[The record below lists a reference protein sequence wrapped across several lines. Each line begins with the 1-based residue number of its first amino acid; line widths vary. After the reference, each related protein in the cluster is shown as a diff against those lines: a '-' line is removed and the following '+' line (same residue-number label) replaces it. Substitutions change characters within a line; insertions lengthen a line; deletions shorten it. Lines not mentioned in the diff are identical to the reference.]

1 MKFNVRIPNILR
13 LPGCVNQI
21 IVSSLI
27 RGKMETIFLFFN
39 NNLSAFSVIEIDA
52 LGDARICCA
61 CTAKLTKGRARLVK
75 KPAIQKP
82 GKVEQARQRVEAAIK
97 RLEAAFNAHD
107 EGTNEGTNEVAD
119 LNARIQS
126 LQEANTTLRQ
136 NNNEI
141 GGRIDTAIDRL
152 RSVIG
157 G

>member
-52 LGDARICCA
+52 LDDARICCA
-61 CTAKLTKGRARLVK
+61 CTAILTKGRARLVK

-82 GKVEQARQRVEAAIK
+82 GKVEQARLRVEAAIK
-97 RLEAAFNAHD
+97 RLEATLTARD
-107 EGTNEGTNEVAD
+107 ESTDDVAV

-126 LQEANTTLRQ
+126 LLEANATLRQ
-136 NNNEI
+136 NNHEI
-141 GGRIDTAIDRL
+141 GARIDSAIERL
-152 RSVIG
+152 RSAIG

>member
-1 MKFNVRIPNILR
+1 
-13 LPGCVNQI
+13 
-21 IVSSLI
+21 
-27 RGKMETIFLFFN
+27 METIFLFLN
-39 NNLSAFSVIEIDA
+39 NNLSAFSVIEIDV
-52 LGDARICCA
+52 LDDARICCA
-61 CTAKLTKGRARLVK
+61 CSAIQTGDRDRLVK
-75 KPAIQKP
+75 KPSIQKP
-82 GKVEQARQRVEAAIK
+82 GKVEQARRRVEAAIK

-107 EGTNEGTNEVAD
+107 EGTNEVAD